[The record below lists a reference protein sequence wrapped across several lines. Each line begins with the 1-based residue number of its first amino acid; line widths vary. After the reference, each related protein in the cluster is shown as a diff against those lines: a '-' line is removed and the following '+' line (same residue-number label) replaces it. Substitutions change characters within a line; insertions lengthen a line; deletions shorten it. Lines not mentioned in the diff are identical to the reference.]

1 MNRQFVALSGLAMVL
16 IVLNHAVH
24 MSLEFPAE
32 LGYTLVTG
40 WPRFLLTLLQSFGVF
55 AVPVFLFISGSFVAY
70 AAAAASRTA
79 SPISLKFIWSG
90 LRHILWPYLLWSVV
104 FYAVI
109 YLQYGQQFT
118 PTGYLKNL
126 IIGYPFHFV
135 PLLILFY
142 IASPLLIPLAR
153 RYGALLLIATGI
165 IQLALLN
172 IREPGMFYFEFPS
185 FASRIFPPVIG
196 NSVADWGIY
205 FPMGLVFSLH
215 AAALKPH
222 LLRWRWLFVAATAAI
237 FILGLLHVQN
247 IVTASWARFLCPVPL
262 LFVIPVVNRRDIP
275 AVAQLE
281 MVGKRSYG
289 LYLTHLIVID
299 LLLVLIRFT
308 FPTLLNYQLLLVPIL
323 FSAGLALPL
332 LLMNLA
338 SQRAQTRRVYRYVF
352 G

>member
-1 MNRQFVALSGLAMVL
+1 MNRQFVALSGLAMIL

-32 LGYTLVTG
+32 LGYALVSG

-70 AAAAASRTA
+70 AASAASRTA

-90 LRHILWPYLLWSVV
+90 LRHILWPYLLWSVI
-104 FYAVI
+104 FYGVI
-109 YLQYGQQFT
+109 YLQYGQQFS
-118 PTGYLKNL
+118 PLGYAKNL
-126 IIGYPFHFV
+126 IVGYPFHFV
-135 PLLILFY
+135 PLLMLFY
-142 IASPLLIPLAR
+142 IVSPLLIPLAR
-153 RYGALLLIATGI
+153 RYGALLLIATGLV
-165 IQLALLN
+165 QLALLN
-172 IREPGMFYFEFPS
+172 IREPGMFLFEFPA
-185 FASRIFPPVIG
+185 FTARLFPPVIG
-196 NSVADWGIY
+196 NSFADWGIY

-215 AAALKPH
+215 ARALKPY
-222 LLRWRWLFVAATAAI
+222 LLRWRWAFVAATVII
-237 FILGLLHVQN
+237 FVLGLLHVQGL
-247 IVTASWARFLCPVPL
+247 VTAPWARFLCPVPL
-262 LFVIPVVNRRDIP
+262 LFVIPVVERRAIP

-299 LLLVLIRFT
+299 LLLVFMRFL

-323 FSAGLALPL
+323 FSAGVALPL
-332 LLMNLA
+332 LLMNVM
-338 SQRAQTRRVYRYVF
+338 SQRAQARKVYRYVF